1 MPRPSP
7 FHDRHLALSTTLG
20 FKDWSGYF
28 APTSYDVDP
37 IYEYTAFRKAA
48 GLLDVSP
55 LYKYEVTG
63 GDAARFLSRVC
74 VRGFTK
80 MKPGRVA
87 YTCWCDDDGKV
98 VDDGT
103 VTRLDEDRFF
113 FTAAEAQ
120 LRWLQS
126 LSRGFD
132 VTVTDVSETLCA
144 LALQGP
150 CARDILKDCTDADLD
165 TLAYFGSAACQL
177 DGKDVRL
184 TRTGYTGDLG
194 YEVWI
199 DSDDALAVYDAIM
212 ASGRQW
218 GIRPVGLD
226 ALDMVR
232 IEAAYIMAGVDYRGA
247 THCLTAAQKSSPDEL
262 GLSWMVNTGREMP
275 FIGKQAL
282 IAERE
287 QRAARWA
294 FVGVEWH
301 WDDIEQLYASYGLPP
316 GLGHGASRTA
326 LPLWRDHAQVGYVT
340 SSVWSPLLK
349 KQIGI
354 GFINPSFSEVGTVL
368 DIEHTV
374 EFERRTVRCTIVDTP
389 FFDPPRKRSL
399 PGDDQEG
406 ERA

>member
-1 MPRPSP
+1 MPRRLPL
-7 FHDRHLALSTTLG
+7 HDRHLSQSATLG

-28 APTSYDVDP
+28 APTRYDVDP
-37 IYEYTAFRKAA
+37 IHEYTAFRKAA
-48 GLLDVSP
+48 GLLDVTP
-55 LYKYEVTG
+55 LFKYEIRG
-63 GDAARFLSRVC
+63 AEAARFLGRVC

-80 MKPGRVA
+80 LKQHRVT

-113 FTAAEAQ
+113 LTAAEPQ
-120 LRWLQS
+120 LRWLLS

-132 VTVTDVSETLCA
+132 VTIEDVSDQIAA

-150 CARDILKDCTDADLD
+150 CARDILRDCSDAELD
-165 TLAYFGSAACQL
+165 TLAYFGSTSARL
-177 DGKDVRL
+177 DQAHVRI

-194 YEVWI
+194 YEVWF
-199 DSDDALAVYDAIM
+199 DAADALTVYDALM
-212 ASGRQW
+212 ASGRKW
-218 GIRPVGLD
+218 GVRPVGLD

-232 IEAAYIMAGVDYRGA
+232 IEAAYIMAGVDYRA
-247 THCLTAAQKSSPDEL
+247 APHCLTRAQKSSPDEIGL
-262 GLSWMVNTGREMP
+262 GWTVNLKREQP
-275 FIGKQAL
+275 FIGRSAL
-282 IAERE
+282 VAERR

-294 FVGVEWH
+294 FIGVEWL
-301 WDDIEQLYASYGLPP
+301 WDDIEALYASYGLPP
-316 GLGHGASRTA
+316 GLSHGASRAA
-326 LPLWRDHAQVGYVT
+326 LPLWLDHAQVGYIT

-354 GFINPSFSEVGTVL
+354 GFINPSFSETGTVL

-389 FFDPPRKRSL
+389 FFDPARKRSL
-399 PGDDQEG
+399 PTSK
-406 ERA
+406 ERSAA

>member
-1 MPRPSP
+1 M
-7 FHDRHLALSTTLG
+7 T
-20 FKDWSGYF
+20 
-28 APTSYDVDP
+28 
-37 IYEYTAFRKAA
+37 
-48 GLLDVSP
+48 P
-55 LYKYEVTG
+55 LRKYEITG
-63 GDAARFLSRVC
+63 KGAARFLGRVC
-74 VRGFTK
+74 VRGFTS

-103 VTRLDEDRFF
+103 VTRLDDERFF
-113 FTAAEAQ
+113 FTAAEPQ

-126 LSRGFD
+126 LARGFD
-132 VTVTDVSETLCA
+132 VDIRDVSDTVAA

-150 CARDILKDCTDADLD
+150 CARDILDDCTDGAVE
-165 TLAYFGSAACQL
+165 TLPYFGSTSATLA
-177 DGKDVRL
+177 GKDVRI

-194 YEVWI
+194 YEVWL
-199 DSDDALAVYDAIM
+199 DATDALAIYDALI
-212 ASGRQW
+212 AAGKQW

-226 ALDMVR
+226 ALDAVR

-262 GLSWMVNTGREMP
+262 GLGWTVKLDREQP

-282 IAERE
+282 AAERAR
-287 QRAARWA
+287 RAARWA
-294 FVGVEWH
+294 FIGVEWS
-301 WDDIEQLYASYGLPP
+301 WDDIEALYASYGLPP
-316 GLGHGASRTA
+316 GLSHGASRSA

-340 SSVWSPLLK
+340 SSVFSPLLK

-354 GFINPSFSEVGTVL
+354 GFINPSFSDVGTVL

-389 FFDPPRKRSL
+389 FFDPARKRSV
-399 PGDDQEG
+399 PGRNKG
-406 ERA
+406 AGA